1 MVVSKHS
8 YMAETEALVINQARI
23 SEQVYDYLRGEIMT
37 GRFAPGERL
46 NLDELVERLR
56 VSKMPVKEAVGRLAA
71 EGLIDI
77 QARRGTFISRVDP
90 RELAETFEVRRG
102 LEVLAGELAIENVT
116 KLEIAKLRHLITE
129 MESAA
134 EDHNVTVHLEKNFA
148 FHELIIELS
157 GNRKLMEIYRL
168 LRAQIHIAGVHYR
181 SENWL
186 NRVEQ
191 EQREHRAI
199 VRALE
204 QRDPEAVGRAISD
217 HLKRAK
223 LSLVADVERTASRG

>member
-1 MVVSKHS
+1 
-8 YMAETEALVINQARI
+8 MAEIEALIIKQARI
-23 SEQVYDYLRGEIMT
+23 SEQVYDYLRSQIMT

-71 EGLIDI
+71 EGLIDV
-77 QARRGTFISRVDP
+77 QARRGTFIRRVDP

-102 LEVLAGELAIENVT
+102 LEVLAGELAVENVA
-116 KLEIAKLRHLITE
+116 KADIARLRRLITE
-129 MESAA
+129 MEAAA
-134 EDHNVTVHLEKNFA
+134 ENRNVTVHLEKNFE

-168 LRAQIHIAGVHYR
+168 LRARIHIAGVHYR

-204 QRDPEAVGRAISD
+204 QRDPEAVAKAINE

-223 LSLVADVERTASRG
+223 VSLVADVERTAKNGIQNF